1 MDGATNNAVVLAAL
15 LRHHS
20 AGCGCRKKLHS
31 HHVHEVSSTL
41 GVLCHHEQSSVMK
54 TCKPCRVLCVCVV
67 ERVRGSR
74 GEQSIC
80 ITAKACDAN
89 FYQCDRKMQ
98 SHDRSYQQL
107 PSDDCQ
113 QTSHQLSELA
123 WKHAYLGVVRLH
135 NNGTRLIP
143 THELVTD
150 GCSISD
156 HAYLTYFIEPA
167 SSQSVGWI
175 SARQYI

>member
-1 MDGATNNAVVLAAL
+1 
-15 LRHHS
+15 
-20 AGCGCRKKLHS
+20 
-31 HHVHEVSSTL
+31 
-41 GVLCHHEQSSVMK
+41 MK

-98 SHDRSYQQL
+98 LHDRCYQQL

-150 GCSISD
+150 GCSSSD

-167 SSQSVGWI
+167 SSRLWAGSQRASTLRRFPGFCTTI
-175 SARQYI
+175 RIRLCF